1 MRAVVQRVLE
11 ASVEVD
17 GKIVSKIDMGLLVL
31 VGTIKDDN
39 SKDAEYVANK
49 ILGLR
54 IFGDDNGKMNLDV
67 SQVNGSILVV
77 SQFTLAGDVRKG
89 KRPDFFMSGDP
100 EEAQVLISEIVEQ
113 VVKAEIP
120 VSTGIFAA
128 HMKVTLVND
137 GPVTILLD
145 SRRQF

>member
-17 GKIVSKIDMGLLVL
+17 GKIVSKIDRGLLVF
-31 VGTIKDDN
+31 VGTIRDDN
-39 SKDAEYVANK
+39 SKDAQYLATK

-54 IFGDDNGKMNLDV
+54 IFGDENGKMNLDV
-67 SQVNGSILVV
+67 SQINGSILVV
-77 SQFTLAGDVRKG
+77 SQFTLAGDARKG

-100 EEAQVLISEIVEQ
+100 EEAQALISEIVEQ
-113 VVKAEIP
+113 VKRAGVP

-128 HMKVTLVND
+128 HMKVALVND

>member
-17 GKIVSKIDMGLLVL
+17 GKIVSKIDTGLLVL

-77 SQFTLAGDVRKG
+77 SQFTLAGDVRRG

-113 VVKAEIP
+113 VKKTEIP

>member
-1 MRAVVQRVLE
+1 MRAVAQRVLE

-17 GKIVSKIDMGLLVL
+17 GQTVAKIEKGLLVL
-31 VGTIKDDN
+31 VGTIKDDD
-39 SKDAEYVANK
+39 SKDASYIATK

-54 IFGDDNGKMNLDV
+54 IFGDENGKMNLDV
-67 SQVNGSILVV
+67 SQINGSILLV

-100 EEAQVLISEIVEQ
+100 IEAQVLISEIIEQ
-113 VVKAEIP
+113 VKRAEVP

>member
-39 SKDAEYVANK
+39 SKDAEYVATK

-54 IFGDDNGKMNLDV
+54 IFGDVNGKMNLDV

-113 VVKAEIP
+113 VKKAEIP